1 MAATELLRTNL
12 PALPASVGTARD
24 AVEARLH
31 DEGLDELTDVATLL
45 TSELATN
52 AVRHARTE
60 FGLAMERDGP
70 RVRVQVADGST
81 DTPHARPAAGAETTD
96 AADSA
101 RTDDAPSAPGGLGLA
116 LVTALSARWGFEQR
130 RGDGKVVWFELAAAS

>member
-12 PALPASVGTARD
+12 PALPASVRTARH
-24 AVEARLH
+24 AVKTRLR

-60 FGLAMERDGP
+60 FALAIERDGP
-70 RVRVQVADGST
+70 RVRVQVADGSA
-81 DTPHARPAAGAETTD
+81 DTPRAGPTARADSAD
-96 AADSA
+96 AADGT
-101 RTDDAPSAPGGLGLA
+101 RTGDAPNAPGGLGLA
-116 LVTALSARWGFEQR
+116 VVTALSSRWGFEQR